1 MNIEQTSFIFLVL
14 TFLVFFEHLDL
25 VDVVLIGHE
34 QRRVLCHGHVLECV
48 TCEVGDTPVPCGQQ
62 REGGGVKPEYQEI
75 NVEAYFL

>member
-1 MNIEQTSFIFLVL
+1 MVL

-34 QRRVLCHGHVLECV
+34 QRRGLGHGHVLECV

-62 REGGGVKPEYQEI
+62 REGGGVEPDIEDISVISLISMMYTSH
-75 NVEAYFL
+75 